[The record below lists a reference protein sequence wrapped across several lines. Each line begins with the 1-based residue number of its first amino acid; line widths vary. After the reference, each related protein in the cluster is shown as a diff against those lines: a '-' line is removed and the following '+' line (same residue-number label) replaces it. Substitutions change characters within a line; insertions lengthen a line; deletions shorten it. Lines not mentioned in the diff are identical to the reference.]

1 MTEEGRRAYDLLRR
15 YRHMLE
21 REKEIRERIQ
31 RCRDSAM
38 RATSQLSASR
48 SSGSA
53 ERSRLESA
61 SVRALDLERQLQET
75 LANASD
81 QRLRIQ
87 AAING
92 IECVELR
99 RVLELRYIDGEMWEY
114 LNARMHISRTT
125 SQRWHNMALEDFWA
139 NYSKSEHDGAY

>member
-1 MTEEGRRAYDLLRR
+1 MTEEGRRAYDLLLR
-15 YRHMLE
+15 YRHILE
-21 REKEIRERIQ
+21 REKEFKERIQ

-38 RATSQLSASR
+38 GAPAQLSASR

-53 ERSRLESA
+53 ERGRLESA

-114 LNARMHISRTT
+114 LNARLHISRTT
-125 SQRWHNMALEDFWA
+125 SQRWHNMALEDFWEI
-139 NYSKSEHDGAY
+139 YSKSEHSGT